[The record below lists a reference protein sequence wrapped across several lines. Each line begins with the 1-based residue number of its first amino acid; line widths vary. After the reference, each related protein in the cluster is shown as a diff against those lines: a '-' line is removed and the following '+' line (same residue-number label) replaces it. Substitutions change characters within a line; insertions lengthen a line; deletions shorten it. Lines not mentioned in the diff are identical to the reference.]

1 MEDREERVSLS
12 PLDGETALRA
22 LLKVDPAKTERAE
35 QADEE
40 ETPENERPRE

>member
-1 MEDREERVSLS
+1 
-12 PLDGETALRA
+12 
-22 LLKVDPAKTERAE
+22 VDPAKTERAE